1 MLTDP
6 HIIHNWSIRLD
17 RSGEVITSRY
27 LNNYPST
34 ITPGLN
40 MQDVRYVIIIHGVTY
55 ILQPTL
61 RTFYSL
67 LIPAIKL
74 F

>member
-1 MLTDP
+1 MLTDL
-6 HIIHNWSIRLD
+6 HIIHNWSIRPD
-17 RSGEVITSRY
+17 RSREVITSGY
-27 LNNYPST
+27 LNNYTST

-40 MQDVRYVIIIHGVTY
+40 MQHVRYVIIIHGVTY
-55 ILQPTL
+55 IYHPTL
-61 RTFYSL
+61 RTFYFL